1 MSSRLTV
8 LTDPGCPLCVHF
20 ADWLRRQPQLVPVDL
35 VPAGSGEAR
44 DRFPTLDHERTLEE
58 ITVVGDDGAVW
69 THEYAW
75 VMCLWATR
83 RYRGMAERLA
93 RPSMLPLARGA
104 AYTAAGIR
112 HLLPSAPAPTGM
124 TGPTA
129 PSSGA
134 GGDYADDCAGTCR
147 PLAQG

>member
-1 MSSRLTV
+1 MNRLTV

-20 ADWLRRQPQLVPVDL
+20 ADWLQRQPLLVPLEL
-35 VPAGSGEAR
+35 VPAGSREAR
-44 DRFPTLDHERTLEE
+44 ERFPTLDHERTLEE

-69 THEYAW
+69 THERAW

-83 RYRGMAERLA
+83 HYRGMAERLA

-112 HLLPSAPAPTGM
+112 HLLASSTG
-124 TGPTA
+124 A
-129 PSSGA
+129 SSPA

-147 PLAQG
+147 PLPQG

>member
-1 MSSRLTV
+1 MSRLTV
-8 LTDPGCPLCVHF
+8 LTDPNCPMCARF
-20 ADWLRRQPQLVPVDL
+20 ADWLQRQPLLVPLEL
-35 VPAGSGEAR
+35 VPAGSAAAR
-44 DRFPTLDHERTLEE
+44 ERFPALDHAQTLEE

-69 THEYAW
+69 TNEYAW

-83 RYRGMAERLA
+83 PYRGLAERLA

-112 HLLPSAPAPTGM
+112 HLLASPTNPRG
-124 TGPTA
+124 A
-129 PSSGA
+129 A

-147 PLAQG
+147 PLPQG

>member
-1 MSSRLTV
+1 MNRLTV
-8 LTDPGCPLCVHF
+8 LTDPGCPLCVHV
-20 ADWLRRQPQLVPVDL
+20 ADWLQRQPLLVPLEL
-35 VPAGSGEAR
+35 VPAGSSEAR
-44 DRFPTLDHERTLEE
+44 EWFPTLDHARTLEE
-58 ITVVGDDGAVW
+58 ITVVGDDGSVW
-69 THEYAW
+69 TQERAW

-83 RYRGMAERLA
+83 HYRGLAERLA

-112 HLLPSAPAPTGM
+112 HLLAGPSSAP
-124 TGPTA
+124 
-129 PSSGA
+129 

>member
-1 MSSRLTV
+1 MNRLTV

-20 ADWLRRQPQLVPVDL
+20 ADWLQRQPLLVPLEL
-35 VPAGSGEAR
+35 VPAGSREAR
-44 DRFPTLDHERTLEE
+44 ERFPTLDHERTLEE

-69 THEYAW
+69 THERAW

-83 RYRGMAERLA
+83 HYRGMAERLA

-112 HLLPSAPAPTGM
+112 HLLASS
-124 TGPTA
+124 TGP
-129 PSSGA
+129 SSPA

-147 PLAQG
+147 PLPQG